1 MRLVGSRE
9 AQALTDL
16 SADQIREW
24 TGRRGLIKPD
34 VPACGKGTQAR
45 FSWRTLLLLRL
56 AGTIRSHLH
65 VELEGHRS
73 AFFSLQ
79 EQLQNHA
86 FHPLLNRWLV
96 MAAGRSSLERLNNI
110 DIVGNSPALI
120 VSLAP
125 HLEIISNGLGIVE
138 PMAQLPLFPAVGIR

>member
-9 AQALTDL
+9 AQTLTDL

-24 TGRRGLIKPD
+24 TGRQGLIQPD

-56 AGTIRSHLH
+56 AGAIRSHLH
-65 VELEGHRS
+65 VELEGHRA
-73 AFFSLQ
+73 AFSSLQ
-79 EQLQNHA
+79 EQLRSHA
-86 FHPLLNRWLV
+86 FHARDRWLV
-96 MAAGRSSLERLNNI
+96 MAAGLCSLERLN
-110 DIVGNSPALI
+110 DVEFVGRGPALI

-125 HLEIISNGLGIVE
+125 HLEIVSNGLRIVE
-138 PMAQLPLFPAVGIR
+138 PMAQLPLFPADGLR